1 MLLNKKQINE
11 KVKEE
16 IKKNTWSQMKTNKQT
31 KTLWSQIYERWKMK
45 FCEGSSEPYNPNTQN
60 KEKKQTTLSIKE
72 LEKEKELK
80 KSEHREMKYRPKK
93 NLEKIKKELI
103 L

>member
-1 MLLNKKQINE
+1 
-11 KVKEE
+11 
-16 IKKNTWSQMKTNKQT
+16 
-31 KTLWSQIYERWKMK
+31 MK

-60 KEKKQTTLSIKE
+60 KEKTQTTLSIKE